1 MITINDKIRV
11 KYSKLGGDFV
21 SQGVGKQG
29 KKELVKNIIKELHKG
44 MTPQQAK
51 EKFEKEVGS
60 ITSFEIA
67 QIEQELINEG
77 VSPDEIKRFCN
88 VHALLFESI
97 LSESFKNPEYP
108 VHPVNLFK
116 QENQQIKKLLEKIRE
131 VSHKKDFGPLK
142 ELLSELRKIDAH
154 YSAKEQLL
162 FPYLEKH
169 GFMGPSKVMWGKHN
183 DIRAMMKDA
192 IDMLGKIS
200 FDEYLEKYL
209 NPLIEEIDGMIFKE
223 ENILFPSS
231 LEMLSAEEWVQIL
244 KETKETGFA
253 FIKLPATLDK
263 LIEEFE
269 ANLSQDPKIEDGQI
283 VFETGTLALNELES
297 ILNTLPVDITFV
309 DKDNK
314 VKYFS
319 KSKDRIFL
327 RTKSVIK
334 RDVQNCH
341 PPQSVDK
348 VMQIIEWFKKGEKDF
363 VDFWINFKGRFIY
376 IRYFAVRDKKGNY
389 LGTLEVTQDIT
400 QIKDLEG
407 EKRLADQGDRS

>member
-1 MITINDKIRV
+1 M
-11 KYSKLGGDFV
+11 

-29 KKELVKNIIKELHKG
+29 KKETIKNIIKELHKG

-77 VSPDEIKRFCN
+77 VSPDEIKQFCN

-97 LSESFKNPEYP
+97 FSESFKNPEYP

-131 VSHKKDFGPLK
+131 VSHEKDFEPLK
-142 ELLSELRKIDAH
+142 ELLSELRKIDVH

-183 DIRAMMKDA
+183 DIRVMMKNA

-231 LEMLSAEEWVQIL
+231 LEMLSTEEWVQIL

-269 ANLSQDPKIEDGQI
+269 ENLSQDPKIEDGQV
-283 VFETGTLALNELES
+283 VFETGALALNELES
-297 ILNTLPVDITFV
+297 ILNTLPIDITFV
-309 DKDNK
+309 DKENK

-348 VMQIIEWFKKGEKDF
+348 VMQIIEWFKKGERDS
-363 VDFWINFKGRFIY
+363 VDFWINFKGRLIY

-400 QIKDLEG
+400 QIKELKG